1 MTETPPPP
9 ETARLFLALWPTPRV
24 RAELVGWQDAY
35 RWPGTSSVIAPGRLH
50 LTLHFIGAV
59 PRIRIDALMSCLSV
73 PAEAFELQFGQPEI
87 WPSGIAV
94 LEPIARPEGL
104 LRLHVRL
111 ADALSRCSL
120 PTDSRPF
127 RPHVT
132 LARRAH
138 GAARFGQAPSL
149 RWRPQGYALVE
160 SQRALEGGYAVLR
173 RFALGLACP
182 HARRCC

>member
-1 MTETPPPP
+1 MSETPRPP

-24 RAELVGWQDAY
+24 RAGLVGWQDAY
-35 RWPGTSSVIAPGRLH
+35 RWPETSSVVAPGRLH

-59 PRIRIDALMSCLSV
+59 PRIGIDALMSCLSV
-73 PAEAFELQFGQPEI
+73 PAEAFELQFGEPEI
-87 WPSGIAV
+87 WRGGIVV
-94 LEPIARPEGL
+94 LEPLARPEGL

-111 ADALSRCSL
+111 ADALNRCSL

-138 GAARFGQAPSL
+138 GAVRFGEAPAL
-149 RWRPQGYALVE
+149 HWRPRGYALVE
-160 SQRALEGGYAVLR
+160 SRQAPEGGYVVLR
-173 RFALGLACP
+173 RFA
-182 HARRCC
+182 